1 MYQPSAFKIEDFEQI
16 AALIEE
22 HSFATLVTFDGAA
35 PFATHLP
42 LLFDRTRGPFGTLAG
57 HVALGNAQWKHLQS
71 GGEVLALFQGP
82 HAYVSPSWYET
93 ELAVPTWNY
102 VAVHAY
108 GTPRLL
114 NDDELAAQLR
124 AMIEKFE
131 SGFAA
136 PWPGDL
142 PDDFESKL
150 RLGIVGFEIEI
161 ARLEGKNK
169 LSQNR
174 PAADQSGV
182 IAALEASA
190 RESDRRVADLMKRN
204 QLGAANPE

>member
-1 MYQPSAFKIEDFEQI
+1 MYLPSHFRVDDFDRLAAF
-16 AALIEE
+16 IEE
-22 HSFATLVTFDGAA
+22 HSFATLISHDGTA

-42 LLFDRTRGPFGTLAG
+42 LLFDRARGQLGTLAG
-57 HVALGNAQWKHLQS
+57 HVARGNQQWKHFQN
-71 GGEVLALFQGP
+71 GGEALAIFHGP

-114 NDDELAAQLR
+114 DDAALDAELR
-124 AMIEKFE
+124 AMIVKYE

-142 PDDFESKL
+142 PDDYRAKM
-150 RLGIVGFEIEI
+150 RAGIVGFEIEI
-161 ARLEGKNK
+161 TRLEGKFK

-174 PAADQSGV
+174 SEADQQSV
-182 IAALEASA
+182 IAALENSP
-190 RESDRRVADLMKRN
+190 RESDQRVAEMMRKVV
-204 QLGAANPE
+204 GW